1 MKTAADRSP
10 GDEPVRDGAGPRR
23 PVQSGTPAG
32 ARPRPVDARTL
43 QRLQARAGNA
53 AVSRLVAKPAA
64 GGGTAPGAGPAAGP
78 VAAAAAGTAAA
89 ARAPD
94 AETVPD
100 TGRAPDA
107 GRVPDAG
114 PVVQRLDSLPAPPGG
129 LTPATDPRFRR
140 VADDL
145 RAKKALL
152 TKHPTAASQAK
163 AAQDAAKPPADDKEA
178 QAKQAQAGEMGAAK
192 PGTFDKAAFVA
203 AVSAAIAA
211 KAPKTLDE
219 ADKFTESGKT
229 DDIKSQVSGQV
240 KAGKE
245 GSAKDIT
252 DKTKAAPD
260 PSKAVEKPVTP
271 LPGQPAPPTLA
282 PPDPKAASVAPA
294 PAAQTDLSTGP
305 KETDGMLAEA
315 KVTPDM
321 LANSNEEQFRQT
333 LDAKKEADT
342 HAATAPQQFRAAEAA
357 RIAAEQG
364 GAAAAGPAGVQ
375 AMTAARAGSAQ
386 QVASGQ
392 GAAQSKEE
400 QERARVAAE
409 IKGIFD
415 ATKKEVEDLLGALD
429 TEVDQAFEAGQKA
442 AKAAFDADHQT
453 KMKAWKDE
461 RYSGIAGAARWVA
474 DAVLDPPPRANQ
486 IFAEARG
493 VYEREMRNVISNI
506 ADLIGKRLADATN
519 KIAQGRQKIAEKVAE
534 QPRSLR
540 QFAQQAA
547 NDIGGEFSAL
557 ESSVAEKSQS
567 LAQDLADKY
576 VAARDE
582 LDKEIEAL
590 QEANKGL
597 LSKAKDAVAGT
608 VETVL
613 KLKDMLLG
621 VLARAAGAID
631 KIIANPIGFLGN
643 LVNAVKAGVMGFA
656 ARIGE
661 HLKNGLKQWLF
672 GQLSAGGIEIPET
685 FDAKGIIRLILSI
698 LGLTWSNIRTRI
710 VAQIGEPAM
719 KALETTFEMVQV
731 LVTEGVGGLW
741 KWIVDKLSDL
751 KDTVVGA
758 IKDFVIEKIVTAG
771 ITWIVSLLNPASA
784 FVRACKAIYDVV
796 MFFVNRAAQIKSF
809 VDSVLDSVEGIA
821 SGGGGGV
828 PALIEGA
835 LSKAIP
841 VVLDFLASLL
851 GLGGISAKIKEI
863 LTKVQAPVMKAVDW
877 VVGKIA
883 GAGKKLLRKL
893 KSKVQGGDDSP
904 EGKQARLDKAM
915 AAALRAVNALPGQKV
930 PKAVLTPV
938 LAAIR
943 MRYGLTRL
951 EAVPEGRVWSI
962 EGEINPK
969 SKQNA
974 NKAPASPDEVA
985 VEAAR
990 QELLTLGG
998 KPTTLKEFKEATFAM
1013 GGRHKLAQTM
1023 LGSGPAPWRGEAV
1036 LAKGTE
1042 RKAVPYHAVVER
1054 AGSSGSGAS
1063 AANPA
1068 SHLPNQRGDG
1078 VKGVSMAV
1086 RAQAALTFDS
1096 AIDPARMPRSPDG
1109 TVNQQPVPPPRTVH
1123 DGPTSRFA
1131 PESGRSS
1138 AAGRAELGTQGGKFT
1153 ERQAFVH
1160 SWNIGDGRKDDHAT
1174 HAEAQVVHWIESVTS
1189 NNGPKLV
1196 DIHLRVTGTFEP
1208 CRRCSEVLRQAL
1220 ERANER
1226 LKGTGTRVA
1235 STLDYGDVRNPYS
1248 FGAHGTNS
1256 QWSPGQKGEDERF
1269 APLSGQH
1276 REWGTVVTPAWHQ
1289 GDENAKV
1296 TIRFG

>member
-1 MKTAADRSP
+1 MKAAADRSP

-53 AVSRLVAKPAA
+53 AVSRLVAKPA
-64 GGGTAPGAGPAAGP
+64 GGGGSVNGAGPSAGAGPAAGP
-78 VAAAAAGTAAA
+78 VAAAVAGTSAP
-89 ARAPD
+89 AR
-94 AETVPD
+94 T
-100 TGRAPDA
+100 PDA
-107 GRVPDAG
+107 GKVPDAG

-129 LTPATDPRFRR
+129 LTPATDPRFKR

-145 RAKKALL
+145 RAKKAVL

-219 ADKFTESGKT
+219 ADKFTQSGKT

-321 LANSNEEQFRQT
+321 LANSNEEQFKQT

-400 QERARVAAE
+400 RERARVAAE

-429 TEVDQAFEAGQKA
+429 TEVDQAFDAGQKA
-442 AKAAFDADHQT
+442 AKAAFDADHQA

-493 VYEREMRNVISNI
+493 VYEREMRNVISNV

-534 QPRSLR
+534 QPKSLR

-809 VDSVLDSVEGIA
+809 VDSVLDSIEGIA
-821 SGGGGGV
+821 AGGGGGV

-883 GAGKKLLRKL
+883 GAGRKLLRKL
-893 KSKVQGGDDSP
+893 KSKAQGGDDSP

-915 AAALRAVNALPGQKV
+915 SAALRAVNALPGRDI
-930 PKAVLTPV
+930 PKTLMTPV

-943 MRYGLTRL
+943 MRYGLVRL
-951 EAVPEGRVWSI
+951 EAVKDGDFWAI
-962 EGEINPK
+962 EGKVNPDKRERSSKGSKGNAAVMDLARTDMTTKGALANSIKALRAQALQIKATHGLDRAVVKKDHPKYWVELKKGTSLANLDFHGVLVHQGGRGAAGAAAPGPNQSLSPRETDRDGK
-969 SKQNA
+969 SITVHAQAHIVFAADLEARHLPRPLLVNGRTR
-974 NKAPASPDEVA
+974 DEA
-985 VEAAR
+985 ADEHGGTGFEFTPEAAR
-990 QELLTLGG
+990 TASAG
-998 KPTTLKEFKEATFAM
+998 
-1013 GGRHKLAQTM
+1013 
-1023 LGSGPAPWRGEAV
+1023 RGEYN
-1036 LAKGTE
+1036 KDE
-1042 RKAVPYHAVVER
+1042 
-1054 AGSSGSGAS
+1054 
-1063 AANPA
+1063 
-1068 SHLPNQRGDG
+1068 
-1078 VKGVSMAV
+1078 
-1086 RAQAALTFDS
+1086 ALL
-1096 AIDPARMPRSPDG
+1096 
-1109 TVNQQPVPPPRTVH
+1109 RT
-1123 DGPTSRFA
+1123 
-1131 PESGRSS
+1131 
-1138 AAGRAELGTQGGKFT
+1138 
-1153 ERQAFVH
+1153 
-1160 SWNIGDGRKDDHAT
+1160 WNIGEGQRDNHAS
-1174 HAEAQVVHWIESVTS
+1174 HAEGQVVSWLEGVASRG
-1189 NNGPKLV
+1189 GPAVKS
-1196 DIHLRVTGTFEP
+1196 IHLRVSGKFEP
-1208 CRRCSEVLRQAL
+1208 CVQCSNVLRSL
-1220 ERANER
+1220 LANLR
-1226 LKGTGTRVA
+1226 RTQGAPVD
-1235 STLDYGDVRNPYS
+1235 STLDYGEVKNPYRS
-1248 FGAHGTNS
+1248 DDKGNISGFRSGPGGERDRADAHEEWGRRIT
-1256 QWSPGQKGEDERF
+1256 PAGVLGEDTEI
-1269 APLSGQH
+1269 
-1276 REWGTVVTPAWHQ
+1276 
-1289 GDENAKV
+1289 
-1296 TIRFG
+1296 TIRFH